1 MAADHR
7 PRRRFGQNFLAD
19 RAVLGAIVAAIAPR
33 PDDWMLEIGPGEG
46 ALTSRLL
53 AHVGSLVAIEIDRD
67 LAAALRTRFP
77 QLRLVEGDALALD
90 LDALER
96 QVMSDRPPS
105 GLASGVSA
113 RRWRVVGNLP
123 YNISTPL
130 LGRLVA
136 QMERVRDMHFL
147 LQREVVD
154 RLVASPGTKA
164 WGRLSVYAQYHCD
177 MQRLLDVGPQ
187 AFRPPPK
194 VDSTFVR
201 LTPRISREPLLDPDA
216 LDAVLRAGFQQ
227 RRKTLRNALR
237 EFGLDWSETPI
248 SPTMRPD
255 QVDVSGYVALANR
268 VAQQRHTDRSR

>member
-1 MAADHR
+1 MAANHR

-19 RAVLGAIVAAIAPR
+19 QAVLAAIVAAIAPR
-33 PDDWMLEIGPGEG
+33 PDDRMLEIGPGEG

-53 AHVGSLVAIEIDRD
+53 QHVRALVAIEIDRD
-67 LAAALRTRFP
+67 LATALRRRFP
-77 QLRLVEGDALALD
+77 QLHLVEGDALALD

-96 QVMSDRPPS
+96 QVMSDETLS
-105 GLASGVSA
+105 GLAREPA

-130 LGRLVA
+130 LARLIA
-136 QMERVRDMHFL
+136 QAERVRDMHFL

-154 RLVASPGTKA
+154 RLVASPGTKE

-177 MQRLLDVGPQ
+177 MQRLIDVGPE

-201 LTPRISREPLLDPDA
+201 LTPRASPEPLLDPNA
-216 LDAVLRAGFQQ
+216 LDAVLRAGFQS
-227 RRKTLRNALR
+227 RRKTLRNAMR
-237 EFGLDWSETPI
+237 EFGLDWSETPVL
-248 SPTMRPD
+248 PTLRPD
-255 QVDVSGYVALANR
+255 QIDVAGYVALANI
-268 VAQQRHTDRSR
+268 VAKQRHTDRAR